1 MAFVIG
7 IDEAGYGPNLGP
19 IVIGGTLWH
28 VADNGSSKQ
37 LSAGSLTGN
46 GEIDSACDPLP
57 GTFADSKKL
66 YSPGSGLGRIEQ
78 PILALLRCAD
88 TPVHAR
94 ADVIDLLSRL
104 TGQQADF
111 FENEPGYH
119 WQEVAIP
126 QSCNDEDIDA
136 IEKQMRQTLA
146 ENRTQC
152 LSLASTMMFPQ
163 AWNEG
168 LIREGNK
175 ASLLSSLSCQLVRR
189 LLNIVA
195 EREPAATEQVFIHCD
210 KHGGRNHYAAL
221 LQHEMK
227 CDFVTVRSETRE
239 QSAYS
244 WRDDYGRAIEI
255 TFTAKGESQNPV
267 AVASMVAKYLRE
279 LAMAGWN
286 LFWQREIPNLQPT
299 AGYPLDAKRFR
310 KDIAHTR
317 QKLRIAENSIWRV
330 S

>member
-1 MAFVIG
+1 MAYVIG

-28 VADNGSSKQ
+28 VADDGTLKQMPIGGFTGSRESG
-37 LSAGSLTGN
+37 AVG
-46 GEIDSACDPLP
+46 DPLP
-57 GTFADSKKL
+57 ATFADSKKL
-66 YSPGSGLGRIEQ
+66 FRRGSGLGPIEQ
-78 PILALLRCAD
+78 PILALLRCTESKVNLQAG
-88 TPVHAR
+88 TV
-94 ADVIDLLSRL
+94 DLFTSL
-104 TGQQADF
+104 TGQHGDF
-111 FENEPGYH
+111 FENEPGYY
-119 WQEVAIP
+119 WQDVAIP
-126 QSCNDEDIDA
+126 LSCDQEDIEA
-136 IEKQMRQTLA
+136 LAKQMRLTLA
-146 ENRTQC
+146 ENQTQC

-175 ASLLSSLSCQLVRR
+175 ASLLSALSCRLVTR
-189 LLNIVA
+189 LLQIVD
-195 EREPAATEQVFIHCD
+195 EQDPAAAEPVFVYCD

-227 CDFVTVRSETRE
+227 CDFVTVQSETRE
-239 QSAYS
+239 HSAYS
-244 WRDDYGRAIEI
+244 WRDVCGRAIEI
-255 TFTAKGESQNPV
+255 TFTAKGESQSPV
-267 AVASMVAKYLRE
+267 AVASMMAKYLRE

-286 LFWQREIPNLQPT
+286 SFWQREIPDIQPT

-330 S
+330 R